1 MYTYFGGGSEC
12 VNAVEPQ
19 GVLTKQGSWVV
30 WVFLIEAAAV
40 GGMMT
45 GGRLWPGYWSP
56 FSFSFSLSLSFY
68 FILFFFMRHHFNTTI
83 FIIYFLSFSQPL
95 TFNFPTISF
104 TLRHHCPLWH
114 SLSAIANHYSRPLL
128 SPPPPI
134 LSCKFNFNEYSF
146 IFPENPRTFSSG
158 TICSAS
164 VTKLSLYAPRH
175 RQSSPTHSNSRIWLP
190 FPGKFRGV
198 FGLKTFCWVSVDL
211 SWPTKCL
218 CVRGWLM
225 KSLGC

>member
-40 GGMMT
+40 GGLMT
-45 GGRLWPGYWSP
+45 GGRLWPGYWSS
-56 FSFSFSLSLSFY
+56 FSFSFSVYL
-68 FILFFFMRHHFNTTI
+68 FILWDITQYHYFYYLI
-83 FIIYFLSFSQPL
+83 PFI
-95 TFNFPTISF
+95 FPTIYFQFSNLF
-104 TLRHHCPLWH
+104 LQIRHHRPLWL
-114 SLSAIANHYSRPLL
+114 SLSAIANHYSPPLL

-146 IFPENPRTFSSG
+146 IFPENPRTFSLG
-158 TICSAS
+158 TVCSAS

-190 FPGKFRGV
+190 FRGKFRGV
-198 FGLKTFCWVSVDL
+198 FALKTFCWVSVDF
-211 SWPTKCL
+211 SWPTQCL
-218 CVRGWLM
+218 CVGGWLM